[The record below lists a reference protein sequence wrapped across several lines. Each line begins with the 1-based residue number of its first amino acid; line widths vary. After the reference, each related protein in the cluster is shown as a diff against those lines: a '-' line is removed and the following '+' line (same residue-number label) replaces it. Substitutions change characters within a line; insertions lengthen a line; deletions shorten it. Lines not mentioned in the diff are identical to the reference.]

1 MFSNTIA
8 QRITVGIGAVIAGL
22 AIATSALAGTASAEP
37 IGPDGP
43 APKAG
48 HCAIVHHD
56 EEGNEWV
63 EYVPTGTR
71 NGYLGYCGRDG
82 EWHAGLL
89 IDERSNEPTGGGP
102 TKPPITGGG
111 PIVVPVRG

>member
-1 MFSNTIA
+1 MFSSKIA
-8 QRITVGIGAVIAGL
+8 QRVTVGFGAVVAGM
-22 AIATSALAGTASAEP
+22 AISTSIFAGTAAAEP

-56 EEGNEWV
+56 DAGNEWV
-63 EYVPTGTR
+63 EYVPTGSR
-71 NGYLGYCGRDG
+71 DGYLGYCGKDG

-102 TKPPITGGG
+102 TKPAIPGGG
-111 PIVVPVRG
+111 PAVVTDRR